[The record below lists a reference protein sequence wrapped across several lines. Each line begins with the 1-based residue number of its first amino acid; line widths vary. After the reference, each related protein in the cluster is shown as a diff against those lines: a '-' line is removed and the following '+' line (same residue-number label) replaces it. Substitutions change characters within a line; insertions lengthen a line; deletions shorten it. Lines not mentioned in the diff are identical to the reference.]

1 MAPSADSLALH
12 VLTFDDPLRARE
24 LLFSCTRMQRDGT
37 LTLTDAVFVQRDAE
51 TGKVRVEETI
61 DPTPGEA
68 AIQGG
73 FWGVLIGT
81 LVLGPIGG
89 LAVGAVAAGGSAL
102 AGKLIDLGVPS
113 TFIDEVEQAL
123 PPGATALVLQT
134 SKLDPE
140 AWRQELAR
148 FPDARPLSTDLPAD
162 ARSRLTVGF
171 APHRDVEL
179 VPRPATGADPGPST
193 GSDPS

>member
-1 MAPSADSLALH
+1 MAPAAEPLNVQ

-24 LLFSCTRMQRDGT
+24 LLASCTRMQRDGA

-68 AIQGG
+68 AVQGA
-73 FWGVLIGT
+73 FWGLLIGT

-89 LAVGAVAAGGSAL
+89 LAVGAVAAGGGAL
-102 AGKLIDLGVPS
+102 AGKLIDLGVPGP
-113 TFIDEVEQAL
+113 FLEQVEGAL

-148 FPDARPLSTDLPAD
+148 FPDARPLSVDLPAD
-162 ARSRLTVGF
+162 LQALLAEDFS
-171 APHRDVEL
+171 PHADVEL
-179 VPRPATGADPGPST
+179 VVKPAATSDEST
-193 GSDPS
+193 

>member
-1 MAPSADSLALH
+1 MTPSAESLSLH

-37 LTLTDAVFVQRDAE
+37 LGLTDAVFVQRDAE

-61 DPTPGEA
+61 DPTPGESA
-68 AIQGG
+68 LQGG

-81 LVLGPIGG
+81 LVLGPLGG
-89 LAVGAVAAGGSAL
+89 LAVGAVSAAGSAL
-102 AGKLIDLGVPS
+102 AGKLIDLGVPQS
-113 TFIDEVEQAL
+113 FLDNVEQAV

-134 SKLDPE
+134 SMLDPE

-148 FPDARPLSTDLPAD
+148 FPDARPLAVDLPAD
-162 ARSRLTVGF
+162 AQARLTEGF
-171 APHRDVEL
+171 SPHADVE
-179 VPRPATGADPGPST
+179 VVSRTGN
-193 GSDPS
+193 

>member
-24 LLFSCTRMQRDGT
+24 LLFSCTRMQRDGA

-89 LAVGAVAAGGSAL
+89 LAVGAVAGVGSAL

-113 TFIDEVEQAL
+113 AFLEQVEQAL

-148 FPDARPLSTDLPAD
+148 FPDARPLTADLPAD
-162 ARSRLTVGF
+162 AQARLTEGF
-171 APHRDVEL
+171 EPHADVEL
-179 VPRPATGADPGPST
+179 VPRRPAAGTDGGPSAD
-193 GSDPS
+193 S